1 MLYEKK
7 KATGMD
13 PDDIRKQIRRDFP
26 IYDLPLAYWDIHS
39 TIMGRPGEPYRDFM
53 LRVKEAFGGERLT
66 ILTEFGFD
74 ALPDPEKVRDVYGGF
89 RWGANPYWLRDR
101 KKDDLNYYGKI
112 LTADDWRETQ
122 AAQCVTLSSAIVFLR
137 EHPNH
142 FAGLYFMQMFDIWTY
157 MQGINDEKGNPK
169 LGYFVA
175 KSLCQPVLLSA
186 LHGSATHGA
195 GEPIVITASNVKAP
209 CKNTTL
215 HFRLE
220 DSRGIVVYDHRFETV
235 GYRRQ
240 YPGYTAWRNLNQ
252 WDGNGVVSSG
262 DDPL

>member
-1 MLYEKK
+1 
-7 KATGMD
+7 
-13 PDDIRKQIRRDFP
+13 
-26 IYDLPLAYWDIHS
+26 
-39 TIMGRPGEPYRDFM
+39 M

-74 ALPDPEKVRDVYGGF
+74 ALPDPDKVRDVYGGF

-101 KKDDLNYYGKI
+101 KNDDLNYYGKI

-142 FAGLYFMQMFDIWTY
+142 FAGLYFMEMFDIWTY

-175 KSLCQPVLLSA
+175 KSLCQPVLLSG
-186 LHGSATHGA
+186 LHGSATHSA

-215 HFRLE
+215 HFLLK
-220 DSRGIVVYDHRFETV
+220 DSHGIVVYDHRFE
-235 GYRRQ
+235 R
-240 YPGYTAWRNLNQ
+240 L
-252 WDGNGVVSSG
+252 DIEGNIQVTQLGEIPTNG
-262 DDPL
+262 MATELYQAEMILYDEKGIELARTLELFYIEEKER